1 MCSNLNVFKYPE
13 LAYRDGVEL
22 EGVEGLL
29 GDVVL
34 AEGVLHTQ
42 VEPDRGDILFEKDSD
57 YDM

>member
-13 LAYRDGVEL
+13 LANRDGVEL

-42 VEPDRGDILFEKDSD
+42 VEPDDRGDIPI
-57 YDM
+57 

>member
-42 VEPDRGDILFEKDSD
+42 VEPDRGDIPI
-57 YDM
+57 